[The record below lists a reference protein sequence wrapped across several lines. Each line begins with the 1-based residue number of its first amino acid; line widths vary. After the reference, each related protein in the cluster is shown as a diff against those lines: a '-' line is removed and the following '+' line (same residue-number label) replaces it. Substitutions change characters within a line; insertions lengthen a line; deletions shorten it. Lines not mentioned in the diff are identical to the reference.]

1 MSGLDLQQISKIEPY
16 DKFLFGLNA
25 PESKRQYPKRFQVFL
40 NSIFQDSNDVR
51 SQASSFYN
59 IAKNDPDL
67 AQELFL
73 KFVSIQKGRVKR
85 GEIKDITIRNYYK
98 PTKLFCDM
106 NNILLNWK
114 LIAKGTPKGR
124 QISNDRAPTL
134 EELQTIFEYQD
145 VRIKAIVSTMVSS
158 GIRIGA
164 WEYLKWKHVIPQ
176 YNEKS
181 EVIAAKLIVYAGE
194 SEEYFSFISPEAYNC
209 LSEWMEFR
217 KSFGE
222 AVNEDSWLMRDLWKT
237 SNFSLKARNGLALD
251 PKKLDVPGV
260 RKILI
265 SAINQN
271 GIRKPLGEGQKRH
284 EFKIAHGF
292 RKFFKSEAEQE
303 MKPINVEIL
312 MGHSVGVSNSYY
324 RPKEQDILCDYIKV
338 IPLLTINIEYRLKL
352 ENEKLRIRNK
362 DDENIIKTR
371 FQEKEE
377 EINDLKSQLNN
388 VQDQINS
395 VLFKLSK
402 IQDEKQIN
410 QTMKLLYNVGIVKVK
425 K

>member
-40 NSIFQDSNDVR
+40 NSIFDDSKDVR
-51 SQASSFYN
+51 SQANSFYN
-59 IAKNDPDL
+59 IAKKDPDL
-67 AQELFL
+67 AQELFM

-85 GEIKDITIRNYYK
+85 GEIKEITIRNYYK

-134 EELQTIFEYQD
+134 EEIQRIFDYQD

-164 WEYLKWKHVIPQ
+164 WEYLKWKHVVPQ
-176 YNEKS
+176 FDENSKI
-181 EVIAAKLIVYAGE
+181 IAAKLIVYSGE
-194 SEEYFSFISPEAYNC
+194 SEEYFSFISPEAYNY
-209 LSEWMEFR
+209 LLEWMKFR

-222 AVNEDSWLMRDLWKT
+222 TVNEDSWLMRDLWKT

-271 GIRKPLGEGQKRH
+271 GIRKPLEEGKKRH

-292 RKFFKSEAEQE
+292 RKFFKSHAEQE
-303 MKPINVEIL
+303 MKPINVEML
-312 MGHSVGVSNSYY
+312 MGHSIGVSTSYY
-324 RPKEQDILCDYIKV
+324 RPKGTDILQDYLKA
-338 IPLLTINIEYRLKL
+338 IPLLTISNENRLELENVSLRENTKDSEFVRLKIMQ
-352 ENEKLRIRNK
+352 R
-362 DDENIIKTR
+362 
-371 FQEKEE
+371 EKEIKLLKRDNAIISE
-377 EINDLKSQLNN
+377 SLTNLSDEISQLVDEIQHLKNGNN
-388 VQDQINS
+388 RS
-395 VLFKLSK
+395 
-402 IQDEKQIN
+402 
-410 QTMKLLYNVGIVKVK
+410 
-425 K
+425 